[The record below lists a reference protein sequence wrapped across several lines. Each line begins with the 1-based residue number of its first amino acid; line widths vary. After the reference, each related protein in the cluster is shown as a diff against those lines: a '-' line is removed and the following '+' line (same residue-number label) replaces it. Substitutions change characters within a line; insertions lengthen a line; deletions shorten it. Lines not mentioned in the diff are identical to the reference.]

1 MDTRLSMALHAVLHI
16 AEADVPIT
24 SADLA
29 QRMRADASVIR
40 RTLSGLRQKGYI
52 KSDKGH
58 GGGWQI
64 NCDLRDVTL
73 YDVYINVSSPTIF
86 TLGIADKESQ
96 CLVERAVND
105 AIQSALAD
113 AERILH
119 ERLRNLSLAQ
129 LSAEFNAKYRQGH
142 HHAEGCKQA

>member
-1 MDTRLSMALHAVLHI
+1 MKMDTRLSMALHAVLHI
-16 AEADVPIT
+16 AEADLLIT

-73 YDVYINVSSPTIF
+73 YDVYISVSSPTVF
-86 TLGIADKESQ
+86 TLGVADKESQ
-96 CLVERAVND
+96 CLVERAVNEV
-105 AIQSALAD
+105 IRSALVD
-113 AERILH
+113 AEQILH
-119 ERLRNLSLAQ
+119 ERLKSCNLAQ
-129 LSAEFNAKYRQGH
+129 LSAEFNAKYREGH
-142 HHAEGCKQA
+142 RHS

>member
-1 MDTRLSMALHAVLHI
+1 MKMDTRLSMALHAVPHI
-16 AEADVPIT
+16 AEADSLIT

-73 YDVYINVSSPTIF
+73 YDVYISVSSPTVF
-86 TLGIADKESQ
+86 TLGVADKESQ
-96 CLVERAVND
+96 CLVERAVNEV
-105 AIQSALAD
+105 IRSALVD
-113 AERILH
+113 AEQILH
-119 ERLRNLSLAQ
+119 ERLKSCNLAQ
-129 LSAEFNAKYRQGH
+129 LSAEFNAKYREGH
-142 HHAEGCKQA
+142 RHS

>member
-1 MDTRLSMALHAVLHI
+1 MKMDTRLSMALHAVLHI
-16 AEADVPIT
+16 AEADAPIT

-64 NCDLRDVTL
+64 SCDLRDVTL
-73 YDVYINVSSPTIF
+73 YDVYVSVSSPTIF
-86 TLGIADKESQ
+86 TLGVADKESQ
-96 CLVERAVND
+96 CLVERTVNGV
-105 AIQSALAD
+105 IQSALAD
-113 AERILH
+113 AELILH
-119 ERLRNLSLAQ
+119 QRLKGCSLAQ
-129 LSAEFNAKYRQGH
+129 LSAEFNAKYREGH
-142 HHAEGCKQA
+142 SHGSQDA